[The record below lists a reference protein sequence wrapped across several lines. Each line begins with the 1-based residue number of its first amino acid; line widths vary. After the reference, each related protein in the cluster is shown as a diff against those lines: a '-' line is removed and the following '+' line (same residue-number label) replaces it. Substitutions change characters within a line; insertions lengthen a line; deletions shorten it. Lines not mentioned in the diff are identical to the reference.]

1 MYNVYN
7 IPYFQEYSDFFIMST
22 FQAYGHSHAGRR
34 QASRPLQLGW
44 VSSSL
49 WTFSTRKGWQLWE
62 TPSAPENILTLGH
75 TEQCN
80 YIYKQTERTEGTWA
94 LENCEFRV
102 MWNFNESFRSPET
115 LGNVWGLTF
124 LETKRY
130 GVKFYSLW
138 SLETLLESFFQFP
151 APYYSETL
159 TFLNTTGCF
168 PSNHLWRNEAP
179 APSCTV

>member
-1 MYNVYN
+1 MVTVTPGEGKLLDLCNWAGSPPLFEPFQRERGGSCGRLPVLLRTFWHWGTQSNV
-7 IPYFQEYSDFFIMST
+7 
-22 FQAYGHSHAGRR
+22 
-34 QASRPLQLGW
+34 
-44 VSSSL
+44 
-49 WTFSTRKGWQLWE
+49 
-62 TPSAPENILTLGH
+62 
-75 TEQCN
+75 N

-168 PSNHLWRNEAP
+168 PSNHLWRNEVP